1 MKTVNVK
8 KQQKL
13 VGGAKRSGIIVTK
26 RNINT
31 LTKRLCKSI
40 FRTAS
45 FFS

>member
-26 RNINT
+26 RNA
-31 LTKRLCKSI
+31 
-40 FRTAS
+40 TAR
-45 FFS
+45 